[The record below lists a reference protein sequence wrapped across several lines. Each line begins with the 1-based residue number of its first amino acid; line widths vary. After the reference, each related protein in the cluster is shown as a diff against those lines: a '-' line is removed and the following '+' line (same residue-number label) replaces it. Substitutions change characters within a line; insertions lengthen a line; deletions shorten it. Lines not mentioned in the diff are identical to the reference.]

1 MLQKEI
7 IESINKYGNIFRY
20 HFFNGNDIALN
31 YSDFLQLL
39 RTERNYWKR
48 VDTQNNIE
56 NGYSVTYDELIKS
69 LEQLV
74 HCEDESIYQSH
85 EKTIQYAFSLIKQD
99 GFRIGKENIIYNSM
113 RININM
119 CPSRSA
125 VNYKLTNA
133 YKELVGSDSE
143 RVFNMVLSLY
153 ESRQSIVQLLSNS
166 RESDEYK
173 GAIYYLGLETKNIKR
188 TTEKDNK
195 KEELNELSSRYDELK
210 RRAEDFEN
218 DINLYSSEFKDNEEE
233 WLKNQDEALTQFRD
247 EHEKKLHE
255 LESTYDEKLKLSEP
269 VKFWKD
275 QAEIRKKQ
283 FCSSFLIVTFLT
295 ILVLTSGG
303 ILVELLYKY
312 TIHNDTISRLIP
324 LSFVIIGIIT
334 LLMYLLSVAIKM
346 MLSAKHLQTVYEQ
359 KSIFTYFFLTMIKE
373 DRDHIP
379 ISEDEKSLVYQ
390 TLFSSPDT
398 GLLKNGNDGSD
409 ITSLLNTIF
418 SRMAK
423 GN

>member
-1 MLQKEI
+1 M
-7 IESINKYGNIFRY
+7 
-20 HFFNGNDIALN
+20 
-31 YSDFLQLL
+31 
-39 RTERNYWKR
+39 
-48 VDTQNNIE
+48 
-56 NGYSVTYDELIKS
+56 
-69 LEQLV
+69 
-74 HCEDESIYQSH
+74 
-85 EKTIQYAFSLIKQD
+85 
-99 GFRIGKENIIYNSM
+99 
-113 RININM
+113 
-119 CPSRSA
+119 
-125 VNYKLTNA
+125 
-133 YKELVGSDSE
+133 
-143 RVFNMVLSLY
+143 
-153 ESRQSIVQLLSNS
+153 
-166 RESDEYK
+166 
-173 GAIYYLGLETKNIKR
+173 
-188 TTEKDNK
+188 
-195 KEELNELSSRYDELK
+195 
-210 RRAEDFEN
+210 
-218 DINLYSSEFKDNEEE
+218 
-233 WLKNQDEALTQFRD
+233 
-247 EHEKKLHE
+247 
-255 LESTYDEKLKLSEP
+255 
-269 VKFWKD
+269 
-275 QAEIRKKQ
+275 
-283 FCSSFLIVTFLT
+283 TFLT